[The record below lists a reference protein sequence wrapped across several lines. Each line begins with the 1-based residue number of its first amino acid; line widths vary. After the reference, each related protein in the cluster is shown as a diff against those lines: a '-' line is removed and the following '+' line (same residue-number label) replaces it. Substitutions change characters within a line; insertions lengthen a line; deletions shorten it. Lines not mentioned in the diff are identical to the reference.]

1 MGAKFTIGAYVPYL
15 DMDISADVS
24 IGNGSL
30 TRQARDQVSGMGD
43 ITLIPGV
50 FAWKD
55 DNWQYSL
62 LLPVYAP
69 TGDYELGQL
78 ANPGLNY
85 WTFDPTVGAAYG
97 NPDTGFNF
105 AVYGG
110 MTFNT
115 ENSATNYDSGSVVH
129 LESSVQQLLPLGS
142 GFFGIGLNAFIY
154 QQVTGDSGEGA
165 KLGDFKG
172 RSLGIGPALTYI
184 LPTNSGTG
192 VLELRWLPELDTDK
206 RLEGDWVWLKAVW
219 QF

>member
-1 MGAKFTIGAYVPYL
+1 
-15 DMDISADVS
+15 
-24 IGNGSL
+24 
-30 TRQARDQVSGMGD
+30 
-43 ITLIPGV
+43 
-50 FAWKD
+50 
-55 DNWQYSL
+55 
-62 LLPVYAP
+62 
-69 TGDYELGQL
+69 
-78 ANPGLNY
+78 
-85 WTFDPTVGAAYG
+85 VGAAYG